1 MIDSAGKDQLFETDA
16 VASQAQTHVGKHG
29 RPSGVGTT
37 NNDVDRAS
45 AQRIADAEV
54 SGPIVAGGEVDFEA
68 RGLVGWALDYVQVC
82 RPNALDKLSDRR
94 HRNAHGR
101 PIWSLAP
108 GHTPLR

>member
-29 RPSGVGTT
+29 RPSGVGAT

-45 AQRIADAEV
+45 AQGIADAEV

-68 RGLVGWALDYVQVC
+68 RDLLLRALDDGKVC
-82 RPNALDKLSDRR
+82 RPDALDKLSDRR
-94 HRNAHGR
+94 HRHAHGR
-101 PIWSLAP
+101 PTWSLAP